1 MITANDVNTLM
12 IGLLVDNGRCGC
24 LVKLRRYNNELDEVA
39 EHVGVD
45 PWLTLAAA
53 LEDVAVIKAK
63 QCIIFSNAG
72 TAPQEMP
79 HKQRKTWFS
88 ERGILKFDKGETELF
103 QIENK
108 SKFAVLHHLIKYDR
122 WRYVEVTADQL
133 KSTRRLIE

>member
-1 MITANDVNTLM
+1 MITAADPNTLM
-12 IGLLVDNGRCGC
+12 IGLLVEGKRCGC

-39 EHVGVD
+39 EHVGCD

-72 TAPQEMP
+72 TAPQYMP
-79 HKQRKTWFS
+79 YDHRKTWFS
-88 ERGILKFDKGETELF
+88 DRGILKFDKGEVELF
-103 QIENK
+103 QIANK
-108 SKFAVLHHLIKYDR
+108 SKFTVLHQLIKYDR

-133 KSTRRLIE
+133 KSTRRLLE